1 MKIKDHS
8 ELFKQQDYKEQF
20 ERKKEFENCW
30 PAEKVQ
36 EISEWTKTEEYKEL
50 NFKRENI
57 KINPAKACQPLGA
70 VFCASGFEGSMPFV
84 QGAQGCVAYFRS
96 HLSRHFKEPFAAIS
110 TSMTEDAAVFGGLN
124 NMLEGLENAYTLYK
138 PKMLAVSTTCMAEV
152 IGDDLNAYIR
162 TAREKGVIPH
172 DLPVPFAHTPSFVGS
187 HVVGYDN
194 MMKGILA
201 TLSVGKKGEPNKKI
215 NIIPGFDTYTGNYH
229 EIKRLMA
236 LMGIEFTLLADVSD
250 TFDSPNTGEYKL
262 YPGGTPLPAA
272 MDAVN
277 ALGTVALQ
285 KYSTVKTM
293 EYIQKEWGQKTLSL
307 SPIGIKNTDA
317 FFTELSKLTG
327 KPVPASI
334 EAERGRVVDAMV
346 DSHPYVHGKRFA
358 LVGDPDI
365 LLGMMGLIMEM
376 GGEPVQLVSVAASL
390 IPFLEH
396 DDANRALMG
405 SNMQRQAVPLL
416 KTRAPLVGTGI
427 EGIVARDSGVTVVSK
442 RDGLIVSVD
451 ATRIVVK
458 ADVPSSTTD
467 VANEVDIYKLTKYQ
481 RSNQNTCINQKPI
494 VKPGERVK
502 KGEVIGDGPATE
514 MGELALGQ
522 NVVVAFM
529 PWQGYNFEDSILLS
543 ERLIKEDVFTSVH
556 IEEFECVRSEEHT
569 S

>member
-8 ELFKQQDYKEQF
+8 ELFKQKDYQEQF

-30 PAEKVQ
+30 PAEKVK
-36 EISEWTKTEEYKEL
+36 EISDWTKTEEYKEL
-50 NFKRENI
+50 NFKRQNI

-96 HLSRHFKEPFAAIS
+96 HLARHFKEPFAAIS

-124 NMLEGLENAYTLYK
+124 NMLEGLENAYALYK
-138 PKMLAVSTTCMAEV
+138 PKMISVSTTCMAEV

-162 TAREKGVIPH
+162 TAREKGVIPQ

-187 HVVGYDN
+187 HIVGYDN
-194 MMKGILA
+194 MLKGILT
-201 TLSVGKKGEPNKKI
+201 TLCAGKKGEANGKI

-277 ALGTVALQ
+277 AMGTVALQ
-285 KYSTVKTM
+285 KYSTMKTTD
-293 EYIQKEWGQKTLSL
+293 YIRKEWGQKTLTL

-317 FFTELSKLTG
+317 FFAELSRLTG
-327 KPVPASI
+327 KPIPAEV

-358 LVGDPDI
+358 LVNDPDI
-365 LLGMMGLIMEM
+365 LLGMMSLIMEM
-376 GGEPVQLVSVAASL
+376 GGEPVHIICTNGDKSFEAEANELLASSPFGANGKVYTGKDMWHLRSLLFTDPVDIL
-390 IPFLEH
+390 IGNSYAKFLQQ
-396 DDANRALMG
+396 DTG
-405 SNMQRQAVPLL
+405 
-416 KTRAPLVGTGI
+416 TPLVRIGFPLFDRHHLHRQPIIGYQGALNLVTMLVNTTLDELDRKT
-427 EGIVARDSGVTVVSK
+427 EGSASF
-442 RDGLIVSVD
+442 
-451 ATRIVVK
+451 
-458 ADVPSSTTD
+458 DV
-467 VANEVDIYKLTKYQ
+467 I
-481 RSNQNTCINQKPI
+481 R
-494 VKPGERVK
+494 
-502 KGEVIGDGPATE
+502 
-514 MGELALGQ
+514 
-522 NVVVAFM
+522 
-529 PWQGYNFEDSILLS
+529 
-543 ERLIKEDVFTSVH
+543 
-556 IEEFECVRSEEHT
+556 
-569 S
+569 

>member
-1 MKIKDHS
+1 MKIRDHS
-8 ELFKQQDYKEQF
+8 DLFKQQDYKDQF

-30 PAEKVQ
+30 PAEKVK
-36 EISEWTKTEEYKEL
+36 EISEWTKTEEYREL
-50 NFKRENI
+50 NFKRAHI

-124 NMLEGLENAYTLYK
+124 NMLEGLENAYALYK
-138 PKMLAVSTTCMAEV
+138 PRMIAVSTTCMAEV

-162 TAREKGVIPH
+162 TAREKGVIPQ

-187 HVVGYDN
+187 HIVGYDN
-194 MMKGILA
+194 MMKGILS
-201 TLSVGKKGEPNKKI
+201 TLSVGKKGESNGKI

-236 LMGIEFTLLADVSD
+236 LMGIDFTLLADVSD

-277 ALGTVALQ
+277 ASGTVALQ
-285 KYSTVKTM
+285 KYSTMKTM
-293 EYIQKEWGQKTLSL
+293 DYIQKEWGQKTLTL
-307 SPIGIKNTDA
+307 SPIGIRNTDA
-317 FFTELSKLTG
+317 FFAGLSKLTG
-327 KPVPASI
+327 KPVPAAV

-376 GGEPVQLVSVAASL
+376 GGEPVHIVCTNGDKSFEAEANELLASSPFGANGKVYAGKDMWHLRSLLFTDPVDVL
-390 IPFLEH
+390 IGNSYAKFLTQ
-396 DDANRALMG
+396 DTG
-405 SNMQRQAVPLL
+405 
-416 KTRAPLVGTGI
+416 TPLVRIGFPLFDRHHLHRQPIIGYQGALNLVTMLVNTVLDELDRKT
-427 EGIVARDSGVTVVSK
+427 EGSASF
-442 RDGLIVSVD
+442 
-451 ATRIVVK
+451 
-458 ADVPSSTTD
+458 DV
-467 VANEVDIYKLTKYQ
+467 I
-481 RSNQNTCINQKPI
+481 R
-494 VKPGERVK
+494 
-502 KGEVIGDGPATE
+502 
-514 MGELALGQ
+514 
-522 NVVVAFM
+522 
-529 PWQGYNFEDSILLS
+529 
-543 ERLIKEDVFTSVH
+543 
-556 IEEFECVRSEEHT
+556 
-569 S
+569 